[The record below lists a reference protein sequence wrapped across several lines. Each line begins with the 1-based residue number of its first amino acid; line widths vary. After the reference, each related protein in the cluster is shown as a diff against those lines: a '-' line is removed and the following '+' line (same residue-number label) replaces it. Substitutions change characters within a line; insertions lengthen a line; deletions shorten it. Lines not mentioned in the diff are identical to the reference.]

1 MITLNLKPPIL
12 STSSELCKK
21 VNYDPKSDFL
31 IHTGDFIIRG
41 PESHEVLADF
51 AARNITGV
59 RGNHD
64 QKVVE
69 WRGFID
75 WVKTQPGGKEWFDEM
90 DNLDLSPK
98 DLEQLAKKHKKF
110 RIPDGWEWGS
120 DHWRIAR

>member
-1 MITLNLKPPIL
+1 MPYFVSL
-12 STSSELCKK
+12 SVFSQLCEKL
-21 VNYDPKSDFL
+21 NYDPKNDFL

-41 PESHEVLADF
+41 PQSHEVLADF
-51 AARNITGV
+51 ALRNVTGV

-75 WVKTQPGGKEWFDEM
+75 WVKTQPGGKEWFEEMESLNLSSKEFDE
-90 DNLDLSPK
+90 LI
-98 DLEQLAKKHKKF
+98 KKKNKKF